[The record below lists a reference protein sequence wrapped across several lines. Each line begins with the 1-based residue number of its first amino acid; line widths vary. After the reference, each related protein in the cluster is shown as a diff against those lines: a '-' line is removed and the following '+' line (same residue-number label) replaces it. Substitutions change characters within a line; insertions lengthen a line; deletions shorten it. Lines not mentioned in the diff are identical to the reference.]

1 VSEEAQPALK
11 VVGDLDQI
19 YYWTRDMD
27 AAVAFFR
34 DVVGLTLLRREGD
47 GWAEFDAGPVHLAL
61 HRSDDPPASGTAV
74 FRVDDLDAARRV
86 LESRG
91 VVFDAFVGE
100 AGGFAR
106 FATFRDPDG
115 DPVQIIEYRH

>member
-1 VSEEAQPALK
+1 MNDTPDRPEPIL
-11 VVGDLDQI
+11 GDLDQI

-34 DVVGLTLLRREGD
+34 DVVGLPLLRREGD
-47 GWAEFDAGPVHLAL
+47 GWAEFDAGPVRLAL
-61 HRSDDPPASGTAV
+61 HRSDDPPPSGTAV
-74 FRVDDLDAARRV
+74 FRVEDLDAARRA
-86 LESRG
+86 LEQRG
-91 VVFDAFVGE
+91 AVFDEFVGE

-115 DPVQIIEYRH
+115 DPVQIIEYRR

>member
-1 VSEEAQPALK
+1 VSDQAQPALR

-74 FRVDDLDAARRV
+74 FRVDDLNAARRA

-91 VVFDAFVGE
+91 AVFDAFVGE

-106 FATFRDPDG
+106 FATFRNPDG